1 MLITCGKLFIIT
13 LVINDIFEKVPIFD
27 LFRVYNI
34 FHIHVNTFLSIKLFQ
49 YLGRLSPVDNFMDKN
64 VLT

>member
-27 LFRVYNI
+27 LLRVYNI
-34 FHIHVNTFLSIKLFQ
+34 FHIHVNTFLSIKLSTGLNLPK
-49 YLGRLSPVDNFMDKN
+49 Y
-64 VLT
+64 

>member
-1 MLITCGKLFIIT
+1 MLITCGKFFIIT

-34 FHIHVNTFLSIKLFQ
+34 FHIHVNTFLSIKLSTGLNLPK
-49 YLGRLSPVDNFMDKN
+49 Y
-64 VLT
+64 